1 MDEQRNIRHSG
12 NKTKDGLSLAPSDTI
27 VAIILKRLIKVQ
39 YIIVQKSKAL
49 LSFTETL
56 FENINP
62 DYPKDHLLFMCAC
75 LCVCVGTDQ
84 ACCRVP
90 CGTDIQVGTDVL

>member
-12 NKTKDGLSLAPSDTI
+12 NKTKDGLFLAPSDTI

-49 LSFTETL
+49 
-56 FENINP
+56 INP
-62 DYPKDHLLFMCAC
+62 DYP
-75 LCVCVGTDQ
+75 
-84 ACCRVP
+84 
-90 CGTDIQVGTDVL
+90 I